1 MNMNKTQHYQSVG
14 VQTSIMDADSH
25 RLIQLLYQGALDAM
39 AQAKGAIER
48 DDIETRNNC
57 LNKAV
62 QIVGGLRSFL
72 DKEKGGD
79 VAGNLERLYEYVE
92 VTLFEANMN
101 NDSAQIDHCAGLI
114 REVKAGWDEI
124 RDQAIELMGSPAK
137 TAAV

>member
-14 VQTSIMDADSH
+14 VETSIMDADSH

-48 DDIETRNNC
+48 EDIESRNSC

-62 QIVGGLRSFL
+62 QIVGGLRTFL
-72 DKEKGGD
+72 DKDKGGE
-79 VAGNLERLYEYVE
+79 VADNLERLYEYVE

-101 NDSAQIDHCAGLI
+101 NDASQIDHCAKLI
-114 REVKAGWDEI
+114 REVKTGWDEI
-124 RDQAIELMGSPAK
+124 RDQAVELMGSPRA

>member
-48 DDIETRNNC
+48 DDIESRNNC
-57 LNKAV
+57 LNRAV

-79 VAGNLERLYEYVE
+79 VADNLERLYEYVE
-92 VTLFEANMN
+92 VALFEANMN
-101 NDSAQIDHCAGLI
+101 NDTAKIEHCAGLI